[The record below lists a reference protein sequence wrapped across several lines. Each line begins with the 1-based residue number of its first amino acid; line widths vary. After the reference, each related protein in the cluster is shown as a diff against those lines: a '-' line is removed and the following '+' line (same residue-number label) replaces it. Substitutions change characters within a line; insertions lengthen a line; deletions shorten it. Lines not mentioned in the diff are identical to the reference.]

1 MEYKDYYQV
10 LGVPRDADEKSIRR
24 AYRDLARKC
33 HPDTNRQDK
42 SLEEKFRQINEAY
55 QVLSNADKR
64 AKYNQLGANWE
75 QLSQQTAYPG
85 PQQGNWQQF
94 DVGQSDFSDFF
105 RAFFSENAESSGYS
119 AASTRRRSPRKR
131 KGEDVDAVV
140 EISLEEAFN
149 GSLRPISFI
158 LGGTARTL
166 EVKIPAGV
174 EEGARIRLRGQG
186 YPSTSGGEP
195 GDLYLMVRIAP
206 HPYFE
211 RKGLDLFL
219 DLPVTL
225 GEAMLGA
232 KVEAPS
238 LKGPVM
244 VTIPAETQ
252 NGVTIRLR
260 GLGLP
265 PGGDQY
271 LKVKVVL
278 PQEITSQ
285 EKKLFQELKALDR
298 TQPRSCL
305 GQS

>member
-64 AKYNQLGANWE
+64 TKYDQLGANWE
-75 QLSQQTAYPG
+75 QLSQQTTYPG
-85 PQQGNWQQF
+85 PQQGSWQQF

-105 RAFFSENAESSGYS
+105 RAFFSENAEGAAYPGAS
-119 AASTRRRSPRKR
+119 ARRRNPRKR
-131 KGEDVDAVV
+131 RGEDIDAVV
-140 EISLEEAFN
+140 EISLEEAFH
-149 GSLRPISFI
+149 GSSRPIQLK
-158 LGGTARTL
+158 LGEAVRTL

-174 EEGARIRLRGQG
+174 EEGTRIRLRGQG
-186 YPSTSGGEP
+186 YPSSGGGEP
-195 GDLYLMVRIAP
+195 GDLYLMIRIAA

-211 RKGLDLFL
+211 RKGLDLYL
-219 DLPVTL
+219 ELPVTL

-252 NGVTIRLR
+252 NGITIRLR

-278 PQEITSQ
+278 PQELTGQ
-285 EKKLFQELKALDR
+285 EKKLFQELKAMDR
-298 TQPRSCL
+298 TQPRSSL

>member
-10 LGVPRDADEKSIRR
+10 LGVPRDADDKSIRR
-24 AYRDLARKC
+24 AYRGLARQY
-33 HPDTNRQDK
+33 HPDTNHQDK

-55 QVLSNADKR
+55 QVLSNAEKR
-64 AKYNQLGANWE
+64 TKYDQLGANWE
-75 QLSQQTAYPG
+75 QLSQQTTYPG
-85 PQQGNWQQF
+85 PQQGSWQQF

-105 RAFFSENAESSGYS
+105 RVFFSESAEATDYPGTS
-119 AASTRRRSPRKR
+119 ARRRNPRKR

-140 EISLEEAFN
+140 EISLEEAFH
-149 GSLRPISFI
+149 GSSRPISFI
-158 LGGTARTL
+158 LGETARTL

-174 EEGARIRLRGQG
+174 EEGTRIRLRGQG
-186 YPSTSGGEP
+186 YPSTSSREP

-244 VTIPAETQ
+244 VAIPAETQ

-271 LKVKVVL
+271 VKVKVVL
-278 PQEITSQ
+278 PQKITSQ
-285 EKKLFQELKALDR
+285 EEKLFQELKALDR
-298 TQPRSCL
+298 TQPRSHW
-305 GQS
+305 GQF